1 VSQQRHDGHQYR
13 HHGHGE
19 RDGRK
24 IRMFPRVFSV
34 FVQFVEFFAQGVV
47 SPVVVAALLAASH

>member
-1 VSQQRHDGHQYR
+1 
-13 HHGHGE
+13 
-19 RDGRK
+19 
-24 IRMFPRVFSV
+24 MFPRVFSV